1 MRIYDIEYYRLRI
14 EREERAADTAASAA
28 IAKVHR
34 ELADLY
40 RGRIDLPKDQS
51 IDS

>member
-1 MRIYDIEYYRLRI
+1 MKIYECEYYRSRI

-28 IAKVHR
+28 IAGVHR

-40 RGRIDLPKDQS
+40 RKRIDLMARYSLD
-51 IDS
+51 D